1 MFCLVLLVSLLENL
15 AFDWKRTGVAVE
27 RVPTSNLNVEEHS
40 VAVDYVLTPNMNE
53 LTDTFS

>member
-1 MFCLVLLVSLLENL
+1 MFQKMFCLVLLVSLLENL

-40 VAVDYVLTPNMNE
+40 VAVDY
-53 LTDTFS
+53 